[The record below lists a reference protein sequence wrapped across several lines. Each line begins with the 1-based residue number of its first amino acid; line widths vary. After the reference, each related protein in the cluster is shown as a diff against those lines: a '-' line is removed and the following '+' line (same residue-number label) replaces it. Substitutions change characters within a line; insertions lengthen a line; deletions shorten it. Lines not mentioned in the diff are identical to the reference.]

1 MSQAFSLY
9 ADLTVTENID
19 LFAGIYGLR
28 RDEALA
34 RRRWILA
41 MAGLGGHEA
50 DRAGRLPMGLKQ
62 RLALGCALVH
72 RPKVLF
78 LDEPTSG
85 VDPVGRRRFWDVLF
99 RLSREEGVAVLV
111 TTHYMSEAEHCDR
124 LALMYAGRI
133 VADATPAAMKMQL
146 ETDVGALLELDVS
159 DPSLAVARL
168 RALGFRDA
176 ALFGRRVHVLS
187 AAPEQDRQRLP
198 MLLEDGGVRVNAVV
212 RRPVSMED
220 VFVYRVNAL
229 EALDHARTTA

>member
-1 MSQAFSLY
+1 MYKRQIFGLLGANGAGKTTVIKMLTGILTPSSGVGRVAGVDMRDARQALKERIGYMSQAFSLY

-85 VDPVGRRRFWDVLF
+85 VDPVGRRRFWD
-99 RLSREEGVAVLV
+99 
-111 TTHYMSEAEHCDR
+111 C
-124 LALMYAGRI
+124 
-133 VADATPAAMKMQL
+133 
-146 ETDVGALLELDVS
+146 LLYTS
-159 DPSLAVARL
+159 PSP
-168 RALGFRDA
+168 RD
-176 ALFGRRVHVLS
+176 
-187 AAPEQDRQRLP
+187 
-198 MLLEDGGVRVNAVV
+198 
-212 RRPVSMED
+212 
-220 VFVYRVNAL
+220 
-229 EALDHARTTA
+229 